1 MVVNNMTQSPQ
12 LPQLLT
18 SPLKIIP
25 SFVHS
30 TALVTLLNRIFA
42 AALRS
47 GELEFL
53 SQQVLLIRIIDAR
66 LNFNL
71 TLRGNRLMTCPPHQP
86 YDLLIEGIAYDFLL
100 LASHRE
106 DADTLFFNRRLRLE
120 GNTELGLYLKN
131 FLDAQEPETLFRP
144 LVKPLGTI
152 THLMERVEK
161 IQAIIRFNRG

>member
-1 MVVNNMTQSPQ
+1 MVNNMTQSPQ
-12 LPQLLT
+12 LPQLLA

-25 SFVHS
+25 AFVHS
-30 TALVTLLNRIFA
+30 TALVTFLNRIFA

-47 GELEFL
+47 GDLEFL
-53 SQQVLLIRIIDAR
+53 SQQVLLIRVIDAR
-66 LNFNL
+66 LDFRL
-71 TLRGNRLMTCPPHQP
+71 TLSGNRLIICPPHQP
-86 YDLLIEGIAYDFLL
+86 YDLLIEGVAYDFLL

-131 FLDAQEPETLFRP
+131 FLDAQEPETLFGP

-161 IQAIIRFNRG
+161 IQAVVRFNRG